1 MTIAMWVLGVVLVIV
16 GLAGVVL
23 PALPGAWLIL
33 AGLIL
38 AAAADGF
45 TRVGVVTLVVIGVL
59 AVASYFIDFVAAGFG
74 TKKLGASPRA
84 MAGAMIGTV
93 AGLFFGLPGLIVGP
107 FVGAAIGEWTV
118 HKDLTRSGKAGAAA
132 WLGFAIGTAVKVG
145 VAFLMIGLFVGA
157 LIF

>member
-1 MTIAMWVLGVVLVIV
+1 MTVALWALGVVLVIV
-16 GLAGVVL
+16 GVAGVVL
-23 PALPGAWLIL
+23 PALPGTWLIL
-33 AGLIL
+33 LGLIM

-59 AVASYFIDFVAAGFG
+59 AVASYFIDFVAAGIG
-74 TKKLGASPRA
+74 TKRLGASPRA

-118 HKDLTRSGKAGAAA
+118 HRDLTKSGKAGAAA

-145 VAFLMIGLFVGA
+145 VAFAMIGIFIAA
-157 LIF
+157 LVF